1 MANQTMNMSKLRQ
14 VIKLYCQ
21 HMGTRKISE
30 SIGVSRNTVK
40 KYIRKFQYLGST
52 WAELSLMADKELN
65 DLFNEEPVPAPSEKL
80 EKLIAQFPVAE
91 KRLKQ
96 PGMTLFK
103 LWEDYILKHPDGFQT
118 TAFYRHFKLW
128 KSRSHPSMHMVHKA
142 GDKMFVDYAVDKLR
156 IVDMATGELKTVEV
170 FVAILGASQFTYVQA
185 IESQNMEDFILCCE
199 NALRFFGGAPSAIVP
214 DNLKAAV
221 TKPSR
226 YEPQVNEN
234 FAAFADYYGM
244 SVLPARVYRPKDKS
258 LVEGAVKITYNRIY
272 TNLQGQIFTSVG
284 DLNIAI
290 WGHLD
295 HHNGRNFQG
304 RCYSRLEQF
313 NELEKLALQP
323 LPDNRYEMSKQ
334 AIVTVMK
341 NGHVCLHCDKHYYSV
356 PYANIGHKVKIL
368 YSKSKIEVFYKYAVI
383 AIHIRVKSPHSY
395 TTDPLHMA
403 SNYHELTDWNPAKF
417 IKDAEQIHPDVAMYI
432 EKVLL
437 CKPHPEQAY
446 KSCQGIMSLAK
457 RYGSQRLILACNRAN
472 DCGQYQFKIVETI
485 LLRNLEQ
492 NKPDDN
498 PGPMPSHENI
508 RGKEYYQ

>member
-1 MANQTMNMSKLRQ
+1 MANQTINMSKLRQ
-14 VIKLYCQ
+14 VIKLYC
-21 HMGTRKISE
+21 HHTGTRKISDA
-30 SIGVSRNTVK
+30 IGVSRNTAK
-40 KYIRKFQYLGST
+40 KYIRKFKYLGST
-52 WAELSLMADKELN
+52 WAELSLMTDKQINE
-65 DLFNEEPVPAPSEKL
+65 LFNEEPIPESSEKL
-80 EKLIAQFPVAE
+80 EKLIGYFSVAE
-91 KRLKQ
+91 KRLKLR
-96 PGMTLFK
+96 GMTLQK
-103 LWEDYILKHPDGFQT
+103 LWEEYIIKYPGGYQSS
-118 TAFYRHFKLW
+118 AFYKHFKLW

-142 GDKMFVDYAVDKLR
+142 GDKMFVDYTGEKLR
-156 IVDMATGELKTVEV
+156 IVDMLTGELRSVEV

-290 WGHLD
+290 RGHLD

-356 PYANIGHKVKIL
+356 PFGNIGDKVKIL

-383 AIHIRVKSPHSY
+383 AVHIRVRSPHSY

-417 IKDAEQIHPDVAMYI
+417 IKDAQEIHPDVAMYI

>member
-1 MANQTMNMSKLRQ
+1 
-14 VIKLYCQ
+14 
-21 HMGTRKISE
+21 
-30 SIGVSRNTVK
+30 
-40 KYIRKFQYLGST
+40 
-52 WAELSLMADKELN
+52 
-65 DLFNEEPVPAPSEKL
+65 
-80 EKLIAQFPVAE
+80 
-91 KRLKQ
+91 
-96 PGMTLFK
+96 
-103 LWEDYILKHPDGFQT
+103 
-118 TAFYRHFKLW
+118 
-128 KSRSHPSMHMVHKA
+128 
-142 GDKMFVDYAVDKLR
+142 
-156 IVDMATGELKTVEV
+156 
-170 FVAILGASQFTYVQA
+170 
-185 IESQNMEDFILCCE
+185 MEDFILCCE

-244 SVLPARVYRPKDKS
+244 SVLPARVYKPKDKS

-272 TNLQGQIFTSVG
+272 TKLQDQLFTSVG

-290 WGHLD
+290 RGHLD

-498 PGPMPSHENI
+498 PGSMPSHENI